1 MRSSIKFD
9 FLAFFSLPLY
19 IIIYMHTFSA
29 MKKKLFE
36 KTRQELFEKPL
47 DVFVKTP

>member
-1 MRSSIKFD
+1 
-9 FLAFFSLPLY
+9 
-19 IIIYMHTFSA
+19 MHTFSA

-47 DVFVKTP
+47 DVLTKTP

>member
-36 KTRQELFEKPL
+36 KL
-47 DVFVKTP
+47 VKNFLKHLLMF